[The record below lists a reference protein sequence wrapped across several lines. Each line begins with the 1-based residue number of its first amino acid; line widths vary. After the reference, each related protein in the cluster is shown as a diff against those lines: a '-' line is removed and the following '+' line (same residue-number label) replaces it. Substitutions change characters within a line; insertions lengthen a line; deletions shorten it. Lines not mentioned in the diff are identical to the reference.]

1 MPEEAGIEEEEEER
15 EREVNAVCSTPTS
28 KRKRKKSG
36 EVDFHVFCAQLYGEF
51 LKEFEIETPVLGE
64 TRWFFC
70 EERDSYIDD
79 SLCPRGEVSMYF
91 LGGRKYGVPFNNK
104 VCRVTFYLGFASGS
118 SCGIPSAALPCRVFC
133 VF

>member
-1 MPEEAGIEEEEEER
+1 MPEEAGIEEEEER
-15 EREVNAVCSTPTS
+15 EREVNAVCSISTS

-70 EERDSYIDD
+70 EERDSYIDA
-79 SLCPRGEVSMYF
+79 SRLPTRGSKYVF
-91 LGGRKYGVPFNNK
+91 LGG
-104 VCRVTFYLGFASGS
+104 AEIWGS
-118 SCGIPSAALPCRVFC
+118 F
-133 VF
+133 